1 MLDVLWDAGGTGQG
15 DDGAVSAES
24 LGGEE
29 GAARRVRVLRL
40 ETLRDI
46 EALIRE
52 LQELHGDLQ
61 ACGEEDGEGVRD
73 LLHTVGVM
81 TGVWLDDVAC
91 RFAETDHDA
100 DELYARAWQ
109 FVAALDVEP
118 GGFSTRDDP
127 ALFTTLRGSAASMLG
142 RLWINGYLLGPVPED
157 AWPSR
162 ELAVLIL
169 RALEHHTDVLALAG
183 ALDHPLPPPRPHRPD
198 GGAGPGG
205 TPETGE
211 GPDESGEVSP

>member
-1 MLDVLWDAGGTGQG
+1 MSAGLPG
-15 DDGAVSAES
+15 D
-24 LGGEE
+24 EE

-40 ETLRDI
+40 ETLRAI

-61 ACGEEDGEGVRD
+61 ACEEGDGERVRD
-73 LLHTVGVM
+73 LLHAVGVM

-100 DELYARAWQ
+100 DELFARAWQ
-109 FVAALDVEP
+109 FVDALDVEP

-127 ALFTTLRGSAASMLG
+127 ALFTTLRGSAAGMLG
-142 RLWINGYLLGPVPED
+142 RVWINGYLLGPVPEG

-162 ELAVLIL
+162 ELAVLML
-169 RALEHHTDVLALAG
+169 RALEHHTDALALAET
-183 ALDHPLPPPRPHRPD
+183 LDQALPPPRPHRPD
-198 GGAGPGG
+198 DRAGPDGK
-205 TPETGE
+205 PDTGE
-211 GPDESGEVSP
+211 EPDEPGEESP